1 MVRKSLV
8 FLMVF
13 CFLAAPAFA
22 AKDKIGEIAVKKR
35 LVQGNDTIQILAI
48 DDPDNPFITIYV
60 THIDSGK
67 FLAMADPSNN
77 CVAIRLTGEVPVDS
91 NGKQIVDTTNRQ
103 AVAKLSKS
111 IGFKAIRI
119 ARHYDSRRHALI
131 YTVYSTKILDGSYKH
146 SMSVVVLPRPGR

>member
-1 MVRKSLV
+1 MVRKTLI

-22 AKDKIGEIAVKKR
+22 AKDTIGSIAVKKR
-35 LVQGNDTIQILAI
+35 IVQGNDTIEILAI
-48 DDPDNPFITIYV
+48 DDPDNPFVTIYV
-60 THIDSGK
+60 THIDSGRL
-67 FLAMADPSNN
+67 LAMADPSNN
-77 CVAIRLTGEVPVDS
+77 SIAIRLTGEVPVDS
-91 NGKQIVDTTNRQ
+91 DGRQIINTTNSNE
-103 AVAKLSKS
+103 VAKLSKS

>member
-1 MVRKSLV
+1 MLRKSLIC
-8 FLMVF
+8 LMVF
-13 CFLAAPAFA
+13 CFLAVPAFA
-22 AKDKIGEIAVKKR
+22 AKDTIGSIAVKKR
-35 LVQGNDTIQILAI
+35 IVQGNDTIEILAI

-91 NGKQIVDTTNRQ
+91 DGKQIVNTANKE

-111 IGFKAIRI
+111 IGFKARI
-119 ARHYDSRRHALI
+119 ARHYDPRRHALI

-146 SMSVVVLPRPGR
+146 SMSVVVLPKPGR

>member
-1 MVRKSLV
+1 MVRKSLIC
-8 FLMVF
+8 LMVF
-13 CFLAAPAFA
+13 CFLAVPAFA
-22 AKDKIGEIAVKKR
+22 AKDTIGSIAVKKR
-35 LVQGNDTIQILAI
+35 IVQGNDTIEILAI

-91 NGKQIVDTTNRQ
+91 NGKQIVNTANKE

-146 SMSVVVLPRPGR
+146 SMSVVVLPKPGR